1 MVLLSHSQILPHHS
15 NSHLRIVFWLMS
27 AFPWSIFGDNCIAT
41 HLNVQSP
48 LAISHSCIY
57 LSLSCIEYL
66 PWYFTLSL
74 FSGCT
79 FRVASSLPG
88 SQVQYLFP
96 NNDSFLAP
104 FAVVHPLFIMLF
116 QSSLTRNTFYPLPA
130 YQIPCVCWTFCLWP
144 NYGTCFILTVSFSAR
159 MGDYGEENWGCHRNK
174 LFAIRSGIW
183 PCPRSSGGRKHYQ
196 DVIICSSR
204 PELYGD
210 GAHTICQLGVW
221 NLTTIDNL

>member
-1 MVLLSHSQILPHHS
+1 MALLSQSQILPHHS

-104 FAVVHPLFIMLF
+104 LSQLFIPF
-116 QSSLTRNTFYPLPA
+116 SSCYSSLVSPGTHFIHCQPTRSHVFVELSVSD
-130 YQIPCVCWTFCLWP
+130 QIMALA
-144 NYGTCFILTVSFSAR
+144 SF
-159 MGDYGEENWGCHRNK
+159 
-174 LFAIRSGIW
+174 
-183 PCPRSSGGRKHYQ
+183 
-196 DVIICSSR
+196 
-204 PELYGD
+204 
-210 GAHTICQLGVW
+210 
-221 NLTTIDNL
+221 